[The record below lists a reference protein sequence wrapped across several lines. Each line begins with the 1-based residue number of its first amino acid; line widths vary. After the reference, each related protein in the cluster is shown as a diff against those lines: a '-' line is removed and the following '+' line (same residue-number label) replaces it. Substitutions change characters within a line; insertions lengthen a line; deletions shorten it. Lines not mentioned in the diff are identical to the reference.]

1 MQRPENFV
9 LDYSHPLA
17 RGLRLAGLGYNI
29 DDSQTYYDSSPFKNH
44 GQKVGPFNT
53 GCHDGIP
60 FIENQNVSVINF
72 PSLFSNT
79 DANKFTF
86 CCWVKYANNGSTP
99 ILFYNNDYI
108 LQDSM
113 CAFCAVGIEYL
124 CTNIILDLVSSAY
137 AIQSDSEPIFDKW
150 HHLAA
155 VYNFEDRFCDCYVNG
170 ESPLQT
176 GSDDPPISL
185 NMSEYDFQLMG
196 EFVEAG
202 SLNLFSVKDF
212 MVWENRAL
220 TQVEIRELANP
231 SNITCSGLIKPPKR
245 KYYAIRS
252 TPMSKRYF
260 RIGRVVTSW

>member
-44 GQKVGPFNT
+44 GQKVGPFHT
-53 GCHDGIP
+53 GCHNGIP
-60 FIENQNVSVINF
+60 FIENQNASAINF

-86 CCWVKYANNGSTP
+86 CCWVKYANNGGYPT
-99 ILFYNNDYI
+99 LFYNSDYVLRGDI
-108 LQDSM
+108 
-113 CAFCAVGIEYL
+113 CAFCSLGREL
-124 CTNIILDLVSSAY
+124 CANAIGDFVAAAYVIQNESA
-137 AIQSDSEPIFDKW
+137 AIFDKW
-150 HHLAA
+150 HHFAV
-155 VYNFEDRFCDCYVNG
+155 VYNFEDSFCACYVNG
-170 ESPLQT
+170 ELPLQT
-176 GSDDPPISL
+176 GIEYPPISL

-196 EFVEAG
+196 ELVEED

-220 TQVEIRELANP
+220 TQAEIRELANP
-231 SNITCSGLIKPPKR
+231 SNITCSGMIKPSKR